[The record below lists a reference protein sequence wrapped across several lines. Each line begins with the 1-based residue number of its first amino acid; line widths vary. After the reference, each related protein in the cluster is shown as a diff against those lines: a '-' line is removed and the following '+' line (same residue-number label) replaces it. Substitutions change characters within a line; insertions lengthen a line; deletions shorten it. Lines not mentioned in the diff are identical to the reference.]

1 MRLDASS
8 PEVFLNASH
17 GIGVVDGECKHWQ
30 RLPWNLYHRII
41 ANSPEFSMSHFWIQ
55 LLKDIKKIL
64 NLKMTA
70 KLIIHLRMT
79 VKRYSIKGSRK
90 ESQFSVILSF
100 FFSEAN
106 SSFRRRSRPGPCE
119 PQTVLYQHGNP
130 RGAQTGRA
138 SRLPGEFIRAWGQ
151 HLLQPGRVHQSA

>member
-17 GIGVVDGECKHWQ
+17 GIGVVDGESKHWQ
-30 RLPWNLYHRII
+30 RLPWNLYHCII
-41 ANSPEFSMSHFWIQ
+41 ANSPEFSMSQ

-79 VKRYSIKGSRK
+79 VKRDTIKGSRK

-100 FFSEAN
+100 FFWSDFVFSSQVSPWTMWTADCTSPTWEPTCYPMWN
-106 SSFRRRSRPGPCE
+106 SDRKST
-119 PQTVLYQHGNP
+119 QT
-130 RGAQTGRA
+130 
-138 SRLPGEFIRAWGQ
+138 S
-151 HLLQPGRVHQSA
+151 GRVHSSLGTARSGAG